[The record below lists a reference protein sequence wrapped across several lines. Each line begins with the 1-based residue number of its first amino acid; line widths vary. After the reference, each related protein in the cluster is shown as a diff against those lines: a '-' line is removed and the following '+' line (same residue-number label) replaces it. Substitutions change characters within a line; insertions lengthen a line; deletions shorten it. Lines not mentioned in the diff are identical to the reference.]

1 MMEVRTEHPIED
13 RNVSMSN
20 ALTRGA
26 QSLNLSEKRV
36 IALALALTDSVPA
49 KELILS
55 QRNGWRVC
63 LMAGDY
69 AKTYEIDAT
78 TAYEQLKF
86 SAKALLNRQWKA
98 TREGRRGLIVR
109 EGNWV
114 SVIEYCEGEGRV
126 EITFTPEVAPHLLAL
141 RTEFTT
147 YKLKQ
152 AAALRSIYAW
162 RLFECLQSWKS
173 TGFWRVDI
181 EDFQKAMDAP
191 TSCCKDFF
199 NLRNR
204 IIEPAVAELRAKDGL
219 LIDWTPTK
227 AGRKVTGLEFR
238 FETDPQGRLAL

>member
-1 MMEVRTEHPIED
+1 M
-13 RNVSMSN
+13 
-20 ALTRGA
+20 
-26 QSLNLSEKRV
+26 
-36 IALALALTDSVPA
+36 
-49 KELILS
+49 
-55 QRNGWRVC
+55 
-63 LMAGDY
+63 
-69 AKTYEIDAT
+69 
-78 TAYEQLKF
+78 
-86 SAKALLNRQWKA
+86 
-98 TREGRRGLIVR
+98 IVR

-173 TGFWRVDI
+173 TGFWRVAI

-191 TSCCKDFF
+191 ASCCTDFF